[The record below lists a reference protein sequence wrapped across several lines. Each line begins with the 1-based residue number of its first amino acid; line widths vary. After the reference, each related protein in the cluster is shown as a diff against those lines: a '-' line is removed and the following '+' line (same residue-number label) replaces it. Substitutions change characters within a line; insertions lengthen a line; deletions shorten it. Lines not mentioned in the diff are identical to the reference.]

1 MQDTAKLN
9 ELKHRASVN
18 GDKEK
23 RDKLKRLC
31 HGCSISHYSLTE
43 VRSLQGNIRP
53 RFPCNDRTDEVYK
66 LFIVDTFLTAVN

>member
-23 RDKLKRLC
+23 GDKLKRLC
-31 HGCSISHYSLTE
+31 HGCSISYYLLTE
-43 VRSLQGNIRP
+43 GEVVTGKYQTEISL
-53 RFPCNDRTDEVYK
+53 
-66 LFIVDTFLTAVN
+66 